1 MRSSFSSGSSRLSL
15 PSTKAVIS
23 RCWTPSY
30 EIVDAIQNGVR
41 WEPIFTPAL
50 AARYHL
56 DHFAQLHPP
65 GGPPPSGASRSPHL
79 PPPTPAG
86 GGLVLTPPAGPGGA
100 IVPNPI
106 VLNPNPNDNR
116 TVNTNFNEALLGSYK
131 VSSIKCKALRDK
143 ILQQNPKPGSSSK
156 VQSQPLRAN
165 VLGLALQGAMQHELC
180 MCCGSC
186 PVQRPHESVVCYWLC
201 SSSTS
206 RLTLR
211 REDYGR
217 NFKAKLYFYNSS
229 VATNITSHPSYN
241 YSCPIQ
247 STRQTTCAH
256 L

>member
-143 ILQQNPKPGSSSK
+143 ILQQNLGALPRSK
-156 VQSQPLRAN
+156 VNLSEPMC
-165 VLGLALQGAMQHELC
+165 LAWHSKGQCNTNCACVADH
-180 MCCGSC
+180 
-186 PVQRPHESVVCYWLC
+186 VQYSAPM
-201 SSSTS
+201 
-206 RLTLR
+206 
-211 REDYGR
+211 
-217 NFKAKLYFYNSS
+217 KAWCVIGY
-229 VATNITSHPSYN
+229 AP
-241 YSCPIQ
+241 P
-247 STRQTTCAH
+247 APAA
-256 L
+256 